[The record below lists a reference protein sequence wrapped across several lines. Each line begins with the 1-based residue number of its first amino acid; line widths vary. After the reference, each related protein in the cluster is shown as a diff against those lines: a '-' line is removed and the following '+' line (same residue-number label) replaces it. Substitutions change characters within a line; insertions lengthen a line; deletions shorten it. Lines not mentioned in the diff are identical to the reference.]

1 MAPAGQASF
10 FSREK
15 GPKRASLFADSKQRP
30 PGGRPLHLEF
40 NDLMVNSGATGY
52 LTCLSNLN
60 SKRIHHK
67 EWSDFLYHAR

>member
-1 MAPAGQASF
+1 MALAGQASF

-40 NDLMVNSGATGY
+40 NDLMVNRGNIIM
-52 LTCLSNLN
+52 L
-60 SKRIHHK
+60 
-67 EWSDFLYHAR
+67 